1 MGLLGGVLIIGPTG
15 ATEEGRKGTTNDYED
30 YQEDSE
36 ELYTSVE
43 DYEDKDYNDKSAKHK
58 HTSLSESMNY
68 FTTKLFTTLLTSEEL
83 TGNILFSPFSSHLA
97 LGMVYNGAKGKTKK
111 EIEMG
116 LGYSKGD
123 HMLNSEYKS
132 VLQRISGDK
141 NLTLETANKVY
152 FSKHPS
158 KSYTKVIKKTFKDQ

>member
-1 MGLLGGVLIIGPTG
+1 
-15 ATEEGRKGTTNDYED
+15 
-30 YQEDSE
+30 
-36 ELYTSVE
+36 
-43 DYEDKDYNDKSAKHK
+43 
-58 HTSLSESMNY
+58 MNY

-97 LGMVYNGAKGKTKK
+97 LGMVYNGAKGKTKR

-152 FSKHPS
+152 FSKQPS
-158 KSYTKVIKKTFKDQ
+158 KSYTKVIKKTFKDQPTVIDFKTTPEEEIREMINGYIMEKTHGKIKNLISKDIITKNTAFILINALYFKGK